1 MLTEIPKSL
10 HLMLAKLATVLHGK
24 LLAVSIAAVVII
36 GGGTA
41 LAVTARSSALPG
53 SHGAE
58 APTTTAHTDAN
69 DEHSDDQ
76 HELHGTVSTISSDS
90 FVLKPT
96 TGAPVTVTISSHTQF
111 HDGLTGLSG
120 LKAGDAVE
128 VDGTLQSD
136 GTFAATD
143 VGASGNDENDA
154 DDTGYQGAKDLHGTV
169 ASIGANSFV
178 LTVSGDS
185 RDGDHSGHVGAKVTV
200 TISTTT
206 TFKNL
211 SGLGALK
218 VGEQV
223 EVKGTLQA
231 GGTLA
236 ASSVVATSQGNTSG
250 GD

>member
-1 MLTEIPKSL
+1 MR
-10 HLMLAKLATVLHGK
+10 AKLAVVLHGK
-24 LLAVSIAAVVII
+24 LLAISIAGVVII
-36 GGGTA
+36 GG
-41 LAVTARSSALPG
+41 VTAVAVAARSGALPV

-58 APTTTAHTDAN
+58 SPTTTAHTDAN
-69 DEHSDDQ
+69 DDHSDDHSDDQ
-76 HELHGTVSTISSDS
+76 HELHGAVSTINSDS

-143 VGASGNDENDA
+143 VEASSNDENDA
-154 DDTGYQGAKDLHGTV
+154 DEQGAKDLHGTV

-178 LTVSGDS
+178 LTISGESD
-185 RDGDHSGHVGAKVTV
+185 DGDHSGHVGAKVTV
-200 TISTTT
+200 TISSTT
-206 TFKNL
+206 TFRNL
-211 SGLGALK
+211 RGLSALK

-223 EVKGTLQA
+223 AVKGTLQA
-231 GGTLA
+231 DGTLA
-236 ASSVVATSQGNTSG
+236 ASSVEAAPQGNTSG

>member
-1 MLTEIPKSL
+1 
-10 HLMLAKLATVLHGK
+10 MLAKLATVLHGK
-24 LLAVSIAAVVII
+24 LLAISIAAVVLI

-41 LAVTARSSALPG
+41 LAVTARSSALPV

-69 DEHSDDQ
+69 DDHGDDQ
-76 HELHGTVSTISSDS
+76 HELHGTVSTISTHS

-96 TGAPVTVTISSHTQF
+96 TGATVTVTISSHTQF
-111 HDGLTGLSG
+111 HDGLKGLSG

-143 VGASGNDENDA
+143 VEASSNDENDA
-154 DDTGYQGAKDLHGTV
+154 DEQGAKDLHGTV

-178 LTVSGDS
+178 LTVSGES
-185 RDGDHSGHVGAKVTV
+185 RDGDTSGHVGAKVTV

-223 EVKGTLQA
+223 AVKGTLQA
-231 GGTLA
+231 DGTLA